1 MRKCRVCLALLLLL
15 AFLLTGCGLDLS
27 RYTDALYA
35 AQSGGESD
43 VDVIPYSEMVYVR
56 PDMEQLEDTLS
67 SAKETAAGTDISAII
82 SSIYEVYDVYDA
94 FYTNYSLAD
103 IRYSGDLTDEYWE
116 TEYNFCA
123 DNSPRVDAILE
134 ELYYALA
141 KSPCLGELE
150 SEEYFGSG
158 YFDTYQGE
166 NNWDAEFTALLEAQ
180 SALISRYYE
189 LAALGAEF
197 EQGSEEYFAACYA
210 DMAQVLVDLILL
222 RHEIAA
228 YWGYDDYNRFA
239 TDFYHYR
246 DYTVEESRAYL
257 NEIREELVE
266 LYCRVNRSGIWDYGF
281 PYASERD
288 TYAYVEQMAHNMG
301 GIVEEAFTV
310 MERGGLYDIRYGENK
325 YNSSFEVYLT
335 SYYEPF
341 IFLCPGLTTYDH
353 LVFAHEFGHFCNDYA
368 SYGSYAGV
376 DVLEFFSQGME
387 YLSLCYVPDN
397 AQLTK
402 MKMADSLAMYV
413 EQAAFAEF
421 EMRMY
426 EIPEAALSVD
436 ALLALYTEV
445 GDSYGFE
452 SLDYDPREFVTI
464 NHYYTNPLYIMSYV
478 VSNDAAMELYQ
489 LEQETPGAGLACFEE
504 NLTTDEYYFLSF
516 LESAGLESPFAQGRI
531 QQVRKTF
538 EEILG

>member
-1 MRKCRVCLALLLLL
+1 MRKYRVYLALLLLL
-15 AFLLTGCGLDLS
+15 TFLLTGCDLDLS

-35 AQSGGESD
+35 AQSGGEAD
-43 VDVIPYSEMVYVR
+43 LDVIPYSEMVYVR
-56 PDMEQLEDTLS
+56 PDMEQLENALS
-67 SAKETAAGTDISAII
+67 SAKEVSAGTDVSAII
-82 SSIYEVYDVYDA
+82 SCVYEVYDAYDA

-116 TEYNFCA
+116 EEYNFCA

-134 ELYYALA
+134 ELYYSLA
-141 KSPCLGELE
+141 KSPCLAELE
-150 SEEYFGSG
+150 SEEYFGPG
-158 YFDTYQGE
+158 YFDAYQGE
-166 NNWDAEFTALLEAQ
+166 NNWDAEFTALLEEQ

-197 EQGSEEYFAACYA
+197 EQGSEEYFAVCYA

-228 YWGYDDYNRFA
+228 YWGFDDYNQFA
-239 TDFYHYR
+239 TDFYFYR

-257 NEIREELVE
+257 NEIREELVA
-266 LYCRVNRSGIWDYGF
+266 LYCRVNRSGIWDNGF
-281 PYASERD
+281 PYASEQD

-310 MERGGLYDIRYGENK
+310 MDRGGLYDIRYSENK

-341 IFLCPGLTTYDH
+341 VFLCPSLTTYDQ

-397 AQLTK
+397 GQLTK

-426 EIPEAALSVD
+426 EIPKIKLSPN
-436 ALLALYTEV
+436 ALLDLYKEV

-489 LEQETPGAGLACFEE
+489 LEQEAPGTGLACFEE

-516 LESAGLESPFAQGRI
+516 LESAGLESPFAEGRI
-531 QQVRKTF
+531 QQVRRTF